1 LWAVGT
7 GDAGENV
14 AQINEDFVF
23 GGMAEALQSGNA
35 KKRPVAD
42 TWNAVHVREE
52 TMMDDIVAVEGQ
64 TAGPGLSQVERVVD
78 TFVAPTKT
86 FKDIL
91 RDSSWWLPYLLGA
104 LLGILFAYVILNRV
118 GLATLVDGVVHHS
131 KTLEDT
137 LANATSGD
145 AARIRG
151 RIETQ
156 FKFAYAGPVI
166 GLLSGLLC
174 AGILLATA
182 NFVFGGKA
190 KYKQMLAVWFYASL
204 PLVLFYLLVIISIY
218 AGMGGDQFDI
228 QNAIGTNIGY
238 YLSGS
243 ELPRWVVTLL
253 AALDVFAIWTALLL
267 TLGVS
272 IVAGIKRS
280 SAAIVVFGWWFLFVL
295 LKVVGAAFT
304 G

>member
-1 LWAVGT
+1 
-7 GDAGENV
+7 
-14 AQINEDFVF
+14 
-23 GGMAEALQSGNA
+23 
-35 KKRPVAD
+35 
-42 TWNAVHVREE
+42 
-52 TMMDDIVAVEGQ
+52 MDDIVAVEGQ
-64 TAGPGLSQVERVVD
+64 ASGPGLSQVERVVD

-104 LLGILFAYVILNRV
+104 LLGILFAYVILNKV
-118 GLATLVDGVVHHS
+118 GVATLVDGVVHHS

-137 LANATSGD
+137 LANATPAD

-156 FKFAYAGPVI
+156 FKFSYLGPVI
-166 GLLSGLLC
+166 GLVSGLIC
-174 AGILLATA
+174 AGVLLGTA

-243 ELPRWVVTLL
+243 ELPRWMVTLL

-280 SAAIVVFGWWFLFVL
+280 AAAIVVFGWWFLFVL

>member
-1 LWAVGT
+1 
-7 GDAGENV
+7 
-14 AQINEDFVF
+14 
-23 GGMAEALQSGNA
+23 
-35 KKRPVAD
+35 
-42 TWNAVHVREE
+42 
-52 TMMDDIVAVEGQ
+52 MDDIVAVEGKA
-64 TAGPGLSQVERVVD
+64 AGPGLSQMERVVD

-104 LLGILFAYVILNRV
+104 LLGILFAYVILNKV
-118 GLATLVDGVVHHS
+118 GVATLVDGVVHHS

-137 LANATSGD
+137 LANATPAD

-156 FKFAYAGPVI
+156 FKFSYLGPVI
-166 GLLSGLLC
+166 GLVSGLIC
-174 AGILLATA
+174 AGVLLGTA

-243 ELPRWVVTLL
+243 ELPRWMVTLL

-280 SAAIVVFGWWFLFVL
+280 AAAIVVFGWWFLFVL

>member
-1 LWAVGT
+1 
-7 GDAGENV
+7 
-14 AQINEDFVF
+14 
-23 GGMAEALQSGNA
+23 
-35 KKRPVAD
+35 
-42 TWNAVHVREE
+42 
-52 TMMDDIVAVEGQ
+52 MDDIVAVEGQ
-64 TAGPGLSQVERVVD
+64 AAGPGLSQVERVVD

-104 LLGILFAYVILNRV
+104 LVGILFAYVILSKI
-118 GLATLVDGVVHHS
+118 GLPALVDGVVHHS
-131 KTLEDT
+131 KSLEDRV
-137 LANATSGD
+137 ANASPED
-145 AARIRG
+145 AARIR
-151 RIETQ
+151 RSIETQ

-174 AGILLATA
+174 AGVLLGTA

-190 KYKQMLAVWFYASL
+190 KYKQMLAVWFYAAL
-204 PLVLFYLLVIISIY
+204 PLVLFYLLVVISIY

-228 QNAIGTNIGY
+228 QNSIGTNIGY

-272 IVAGIKRS
+272 VVAGIKRS